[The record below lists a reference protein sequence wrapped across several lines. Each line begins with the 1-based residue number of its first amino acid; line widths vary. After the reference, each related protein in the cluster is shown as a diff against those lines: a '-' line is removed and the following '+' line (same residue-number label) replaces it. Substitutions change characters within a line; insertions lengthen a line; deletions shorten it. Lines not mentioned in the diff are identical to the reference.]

1 MSKKISLDRRQPEQ
15 IKQDEVK
22 SCEFFLFLYV
32 YLLFL
37 FIFFISCYFTLFLF
51 ISFYDSIFM
60 DGVGLKHACHLQP
73 CKVRD
78 EWLRSFDPAAML
90 VLRSLWFPPQARLV
104 CCHAHFLLP
113 FLCHLACHIL
123 GQFNLVSPPDKAG
136 ARLPRSDGMLHV
148 LLPDNVF
155 LDRRTQGQNACQTQA
170 GPADGAFPA
179 ALERLLETRD
189 NSFLCFFH
197 D

>member
-1 MSKKISLDRRQPEQ
+1 MYIYCFYLYFLFPVISLY
-15 IKQDEVK
+15 
-22 SCEFFLFLYV
+22 FFLFLFMTV
-32 YLLFL
+32 YLW
-37 FIFFISCYFTLFLF
+37 
-51 ISFYDSIFM
+51 M
-60 DGVGLKHACHLQP
+60 EWALKHACHLQP

-90 VLRSLWFPPQARLV
+90 VLRSLWFPPQGRLV

>member
-1 MSKKISLDRRQPEQ
+1 M
-15 IKQDEVK
+15 
-22 SCEFFLFLYV
+22 YV

-90 VLRSLWFPPQARLV
+90 VLRSLWFPPQGRLV

-148 LLPDNVF
+148 LLPDKTFFWIAGRKARMLVKPK
-155 LDRRTQGQNACQTQA
+155 LDRRT
-170 GPADGAFPA
+170 
-179 ALERLLETRD
+179 ALFRRLWNVCWRQETTLSYVFSMTSRPTSMRRIPWQED
-189 NSFLCFFH
+189 NETFSQWAR
-197 D
+197 